1 MKRFLARAS
10 VAGLSAALVAGV
22 ALVAAPAASAAQ
34 IGTLSSTNL
43 TGQGVAFTVQTSG
56 PCTDPLA
63 TNFYVTLTNDTSVP
77 GNTAN
82 LPATP
87 AGFLM
92 GNTAGSTIAGGI
104 NSGPFTATIPQTL
117 QTYAG
122 NNGLPQLGAG
132 TYLMQLICRQN
143 LQTASLGEFKSQL
156 VIGAGGAVTSLS
168 PVLQSVNTSTVVS
181 ASPASIDT
189 LGSATFTAT
198 VTPAS
203 GTAIAGQVQFKVN
216 GANFGSPVAVNAS
229 GVAVSGAYSSATTG
243 NKTVTAD
250 FLGGAD
256 SLKSYGTSTGSTTLA
271 VTQASATTTTGISLS
286 SASVAYPATVT
297 ATATVTRGAGV
308 PVTGGTVQFKVDGV
322 NVGAPVA
329 VASGSAVSPSFG
341 PATAGSKT
349 VTAEFVGGENAT
361 SQFGNSSDTDTL
373 SVSQATASTTTNI
386 ALSSASV
393 AYPATVTATATV
405 TGPVTIDQ
413 GTVQFKVDGVNVGS
427 PVAVDASGVAVSAPI
442 SRNAG
447 GPYAVTAVYSGA
459 TVAGVEYGGS
469 TSPSASFEVTAAQY
483 APDVQNIKTT
493 IPAGTLVIS
502 TPYSCAT
509 VACDAPGDNP
519 LDLGNMVLNAT
530 ATEYKS
536 FGTFTGIQVTD
547 TRPGNLPWTVS
558 AISSNLAKVG
568 VATPNNNEI
577 INAQNVGLT
586 ALALTS
592 TNATPNTF
600 LGGVALGGSTAGQ
613 NLTGFDN
620 PAAAHV
626 DGAAAGTAGLGGS
639 PKAVLHA
646 NSGLG
651 STVTSGTLTITAP
664 TNTLDGTYTGTIT
677 FTIIGS

>member
-1 MKRFLARAS
+1 
-10 VAGLSAALVAGV
+10 
-22 ALVAAPAASAAQ
+22 
-34 IGTLSSTNL
+34 
-43 TGQGVAFTVQTSG
+43 
-56 PCTDPLA
+56 
-63 TNFYVTLTNDTSVP
+63 
-77 GNTAN
+77 
-82 LPATP
+82 
-87 AGFLM
+87 M

-256 SLKSYGTSTGSTTLA
+256 SLKSYGTSSGSTTLA

-308 PVTGGTVQFKVDGV
+308 PVTGGTVQFKVDGA
-322 NVGAPVA
+322 N
-329 VASGSAVSPSFG
+329 F
-341 PATAGSKT
+341 
-349 VTAEFVGGENAT
+349 
-361 SQFGNSSDTDTL
+361 
-373 SVSQATASTTTNI
+373 
-386 ALSSASV
+386 
-393 AYPATVTATATV
+393 
-405 TGPVTIDQ
+405 
-413 GTVQFKVDGVNVGS
+413 GS
-427 PVAVDASGVAVSAPI
+427 PVAVDGTGTAVSAAI
-442 SRNAG
+442 ARSAGSYSVTAEFSGVTAG
-447 GPYAVTAVYSGA
+447 GVAYGA
-459 TVAGVEYGGS
+459 S
-469 TSPSASFEVTAAQY
+469 TSPAAPFTVTAPAFD
-483 APDVQNIKTT
+483 PDVQNITTT
-493 IPAGTLVIS
+493 IPPGTLVIS

-509 VACDAPGDNP
+509 LACDAPGDNP

-651 STVTSGTLTITAP
+651 TTVTSGTLTITAP